1 MKEVASWSKP
11 DGVPGLIGRKKV
23 DWSIFEDG
31 TTIPLEF
38 HVDFREA
45 NNGFSPARGES
56 VEVYLLID
64 GAAYV
69 ARLVN
74 VDRAVASDTLQIRYD
89 SNQPLKRLLAERLH
103 LTYSYLLSER
113 ARRRTADSQK
123 LFVECPDALQSTIDF
138 VAMGVPFHY
147 RLEFHPAIPTR

>member
-11 DGVPGLIGRKKV
+11 DGVPGLIGRKRA
-23 DWSIFEDG
+23 DWSVFEDG
-31 TTIPLEF
+31 TAIPLEF
-38 HVDFREA
+38 HVDFRDA
-45 NNGFSPARGES
+45 NKGFIPARGES
-56 VEVYLLID
+56 IEIYLLLD
-64 GAAYV
+64 GVAYA

-113 ARRRTADSQK
+113 TRRRMGDDQK
-123 LFVECPDALQSTIDF
+123 LFVECPEAFRSTIDF
-138 VAMGVPFHY
+138 VATGVAFHY
-147 RLEFHPAIPTR
+147 RVDLCPAEPMR